1 MSVPSRYFFL
11 SVCDSN
17 PLREEIIMNLEKEV
31 YTTFEVAKICNANI
45 TSIKNWIEQGE
56 LRAFRTPGGHYRI
69 EQKILDDFLN
79 RHDMPNPF
87 AARTRRRILL
97 VHPDEQFVDRL
108 RAHLG
113 DTHDY
118 DTTSNAVDA
127 LLKIGRW
134 KPDAAVV
141 DLNVSGI
148 DAVDLCERVR
158 ADAELRPVD
167 LIIVHDNDESYDQSV
182 RDAGANFTV
191 PNGGEEAIVEA
202 VRRAIL

>member
-1 MSVPSRYFFL
+1 M
-11 SVCDSN
+11 
-17 PLREEIIMNLEKEV
+17 MNLEKEV

-79 RHDMPNPF
+79 RHSMPNPF
-87 AARTRRRILL
+87 ASRERRRILL
-97 VHPDEQFVDRL
+97 VHPDVHFADRM
-108 RAHLG
+108 RIHFG
-113 DTHDY
+113 EDHDY
-118 DTTSNAVDA
+118 DSTSNAVDA

-141 DLNVSGI
+141 DISVNGI
-148 DAVDLCERVR
+148 DAVGLCERVR
-158 ADAELRPVD
+158 ADAELSPVD
-167 LIIVHDNDESYDQSV
+167 IIIIHDNDDTYDQSV
-182 RDAGANFTV
+182 RNAGANYTV
-191 PNGGEEAIVEA
+191 HNGGEDAIVEA